1 MTVWVPQREL
11 CGLFYIVLMRFQ
23 LACAGGLCYTRS
35 AYREGGYRMKP
46 KSTIHLTTSQFIL
59 LGFLL
64 VILSGSVLLVL
75 PISAA
80 DGQSVPYIDALFT
93 ATTATCVTGL
103 VTLPTVSTWSAFG
116 QAVILLLIQ
125 IGGLGVV
132 TIISWMMLLFHRR
145 IGISTRLLI
154 QDAFNLNTLSGLV
167 RFVKKVLLGT
177 LIVEGAGALAYMTVF
192 VPQFGA
198 RGIWISIFNS
208 VSAFC
213 NAGIDIISE
222 NSLCAYA
229 RDPLI
234 NIVTCLLI
242 VLGGIGYIVWWDVVR
257 VLGLKR
263 RGTPLRLWKR
273 LTLQSKLAIFMTLLL
288 IFGGAALLLI
298 FEGNNPLTLGG
309 MSTGEKLQ
317 AAIFQSVTTRTA
329 GFATV
334 PQQALTDGGAIISL
348 LLMFIGGSPAGTA
361 GGIKTVTAA
370 VLAATAFS
378 VIKGRD
384 NVNLYHRH
392 ISEQVI
398 HKAAAVAAISFATAF
413 FSTVALAAVVDA
425 PAIDIM
431 FETVSATA
439 TVGLSR
445 NLTPMLNGAG
455 KLIITATM
463 YFGRVG
469 PISLAF
475 ALSGRGKSTNMIKNP
490 TEDLSV
496 G

>member
-1 MTVWVPQREL
+1 
-11 CGLFYIVLMRFQ
+11 
-23 LACAGGLCYTRS
+23 
-35 AYREGGYRMKP
+35 MK
-46 KSTIHLTTSQFIL
+46 KAAALRLTTSQFIL
-59 LGFLL
+59 LGFLT
-64 VILSGSVLLVL
+64 VILAGSVLLVL

-80 DGQSVPYIDALFT
+80 DGNSVPYIDALFT

-103 VTLPTVSTWSAFG
+103 VTVPTFSTWSTFG
-116 QAVILLLIQ
+116 QVVILLLIQ

-132 TIISWMMLLFHRR
+132 TILSSMMMLLHRR

-167 RFVKKVLLGT
+167 RFVRKVLFGT
-177 LIVEGAGALAYMTVF
+177 FAVEGVGALAYMAVF
-192 VPQFGA
+192 VPQLGT
-198 RGIWISIFNS
+198 RGIWISVFNS

-213 NAGIDIISE
+213 NAGIDILAD

-229 RDPLI
+229 LDPVV
-234 NIVTCLLI
+234 NIVTCCLI
-242 VLGGIGYIVWWDVVR
+242 VLGGIGYIVWWDVLR
-257 VLGLKR
+257 VLGQKKR
-263 RGTPLRLWKR
+263 HTRRNFWKH
-273 LTLQSKLAIFMTLLL
+273 LTLQSKLAIYMTLLL
-288 IFGGAALLLI
+288 IFGGAALILA
-298 FEGNNPLTLGG
+298 FEFNNPLTLGG
-309 MSTGEKLQ
+309 MTLPQKLQ
-317 AAIFQSVTTRTA
+317 AALFQSVTTRTA

-334 PQQALTDGGAIISL
+334 PQQSLTNGAALVSL
-348 LLMFIGGSPAGTA
+348 LLMFIGGSPSGTA

-370 VLAATAFS
+370 ILAATAVS
-378 VIKGRD
+378 LIKGRD
-384 NVNLYHRH
+384 DVNLFHRRL
-392 ISEQVI
+392 SEQAI
-398 HKAAAVAAISFATAF
+398 RKAVAVSVTSFAIALL
-413 FSTVALAAVVDA
+413 STVALAAVTDA
-425 PAIDIM
+425 PALDLL

-445 NLTPMLNGAG
+445 NLTPTLSAAG

-475 ALSGRGKSTNMIKNP
+475 ALNGRGKNTNIIKNP